1 MRAGVCGEVPP
12 PTGAR
17 VYVPARGPV
26 ASGRRARGKVHG
38 MDGQTP
44 RFGVRVLQRVGQCL
58 AVSAL
63 FLWVAAVGMWIYAES
78 TLDEYGPPF
87 LARWALVVALAAGV
101 FTINALGI
109 AALYQQLRDEEQPV
123 EVRS

>member
-1 MRAGVCGEVPP
+1 
-12 PTGAR
+12 
-17 VYVPARGPV
+17 
-26 ASGRRARGKVHG
+26 

-63 FLWVAAVGMWIYAES
+63 FLWVAAVGM
-78 TLDEYGPPF
+78 
-87 LARWALVVALAAGV
+87 
-101 FTINALGI
+101 
-109 AALYQQLRDEEQPV
+109 LRNEGQPV

>member
-17 VYVPARGPV
+17 VYVPARAPV

-44 RFGVRVLQRVGQCL
+44 RLGVRVLQRVGQCL

-63 FLWVAAVGMWIYAES
+63 FLWVAAVGM
-78 TLDEYGPPF
+78 
-87 LARWALVVALAAGV
+87 
-101 FTINALGI
+101 
-109 AALYQQLRDEEQPV
+109 LRNEGQPV